1 MSAPAT
7 MIRNWNNS
15 NAELVIIR
23 ARQIVDG
30 PDHTYY
36 TPELQIVIDDQTP
49 NHHESI
55 GYILKLDRQY
65 NTVHELIMNT
75 SMWADKMFN
84 RVDTLV
90 LVVASN
96 GDIIEMIDVKNEFG
110 IELAE
115 QELHEMKRNNTHA
128 IH

>member
-1 MSAPAT
+1 MTAPAT
-7 MIRNWNNS
+7 IRNWNTS
-15 NAELVIIR
+15 AAELVIIR
-23 ARQIVDG
+23 ARQVTDG

-49 NHHESI
+49 NDDLSK
-55 GYILKLDRQY
+55 GFILKLDRQY

-84 RVDTLV
+84 RVDSLV
-90 LVVASN
+90 MVIAAN
-96 GDIIEMIDVKNEFG
+96 GDTLDMIDAKTEFG
-110 IELAE
+110 VELAE
-115 QELHEMKRNNTHA
+115 IELHELKRNNTHA